1 MGKCKP
7 ECTCKRHSVTKPKC
21 RPGCTCARHDMSV
34 EKRARISAAK
44 AGRPLSEAHKLALRC
59 PVGCDCLKHGLRN
72 SGQFKADLPRP
83 KSSGPLS
90 PSFRHGMEG
99 TATYRSWQAM
109 LSRCSNPD
117 ARGYKNYGGRGIT
130 VCDRW
135 RSFENFLADMGVRPD
150 GLTLDRIDNDGNYEP
165 GNCRWATWIEQAAN
179 RRPMSISRTGRVLI
193 K

>member
-1 MGKCKP
+1 
-7 ECTCKRHSVTKPKC
+7 
-21 RPGCTCARHDMSV
+21 
-34 EKRARISAAK
+34 
-44 AGRPLSEAHKLALRC
+44 
-59 PVGCDCLKHGLRN
+59 
-72 SGQFKADLPRP
+72 
-83 KSSGPLS
+83 
-90 PSFRHGMEG
+90 
-99 TATYRSWQAM
+99 M